1 MTNEELFFDALKAH
15 RKSRNIEIS
24 EICDFTKISSHYID
38 AIENGDFNFLPVV
51 YMRLFLRAYANFIG
65 ADSVKA
71 LEDFEL
77 YTTGKIQKKILVEQQ
92 QEAESHNPV
101 ESLESQ
107 ISEGQIPP
115 LKIVTGAAIVIGIL
129 MILYW
134 AGQVTNQQNSVVENK
149 PDSVNAGKPAGIT
162 PQDTEV
168 IPREEPEEGEEEKKN
183 H

>member
-15 RKSRNIEIS
+15 RKSRNIEIP
-24 EICDFTKISSHYID
+24 EICDFTKISSRYID

-51 YMRLFLRAYANFIG
+51 YMRLFLRAYADFIG

-77 YTTGKIQKKILVEQQ
+77 YTTGKIQKKVLVEPQ

-101 ESLESQ
+101 ESIEGQ

-115 LKIVTGAAIVIGIL
+115 LKIIMGATIIIGL
-129 MILYW
+129 FLILYW
-134 AGQVTNQQNSVVENK
+134 AGQVTSQQNSVVENK
-149 PDSVNAGKPAGIT
+149 PDSVNAVKPAAIT
-162 PQDTEV
+162 PQDPEV
-168 IPREEPEEGEEEKKN
+168 VPGEELEEVEEEKKN
-183 H
+183 Q